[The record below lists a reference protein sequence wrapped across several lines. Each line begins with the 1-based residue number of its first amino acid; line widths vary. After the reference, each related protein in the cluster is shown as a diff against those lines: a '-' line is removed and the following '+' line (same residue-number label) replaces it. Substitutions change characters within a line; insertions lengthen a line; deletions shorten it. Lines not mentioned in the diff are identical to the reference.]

1 MKKKLLAGI
10 LALALC
16 STNMLPQT
24 IFAEEFTSGDPDV
37 VSEEETP
44 EIFTNEEQEAAGETD
59 EELSVFSSEELP
71 EFDDAPDEAVA
82 ATENAQNGVI
92 DLTDATK
99 VTDGVYTITSIG
111 DHRFTCSNE
120 QTTTNRIVV
129 DGTNTS
135 EQDNINIYLDNVNIK
150 TSVGPA
156 LQINNNVEATVTIYL
171 TGKNKLTTTNQNS
184 AGLEKNNTAHLTIDN
199 SKNNTGELI
208 AKGSDYGAG
217 IGGGFGEHSGGKC
230 MNITIRGGSVEA
242 YSLNGAGIGGGF
254 GKYFGG
260 DCSNITISGGSVN
273 AHSDYGAG
281 IGGGSGKVYGGG
293 FGNSNGGN
301 CNTIIING
309 GLVKAHSSNGAG
321 IGGGF
326 GEHSGGKCMNITIS
340 GGSVEAKGVG
350 ISGGRAQKFRSDCF
364 NITISGGSVNAQ
376 VGCTPHKKLDSS
388 GSYNPKSPEVYLC
401 VIPNRG
407 TQLVTIDDN
416 SWKPSNHK
424 AVGSGNTN
432 LYAWLTGEDHFV
444 TVGSEDRCYIF
455 KSDTFTFNQ
464 QGKHTITNN
473 DFNFNPPT
481 NLTYD
486 GNTKTVT
493 VSPKVS
499 FKDMAKNITVKYF
512 LEDKLINGLPVN
524 AGTYTVKI
532 NVKEGEFYNSID
544 NLTDDNWKFTIEPA
558 PITSD
563 IQITSYSGTY
573 DGGPHAVIYSVTGC
587 PKGCTIKYSADRKT
601 WTDKCPTVKSVED
614 ATNTS
619 VYIQISKENYTTLTL
634 GPQKASISP
643 KDITINIDNLEKTYG
658 TANPALTFKV
668 SDQTP
673 LVANDTIKSLG
684 IKLKTTAE
692 TSSPVNSSGYPITL
706 ESWTNK
712 NYNVTANQEGALK
725 VKPAAKAPNL
735 PSDIDTKI
743 SVSWFCKKVGD
754 ITNILPEHWI
764 WKDTDKSKELKVEE
778 PISAD
783 AVYNGTDKEN
793 YVTKTVTYTITRS
806 KCEHKHTAGRYYS
819 SPSCTSSGYSG
830 DTYCTDCNETLSYGY
845 TIPAYGHDYDNGVIT
860 TEPTAE
866 TDGIIT
872 YTCKRCKHQDTK
884 TLGKLGDGEPYIEGS
899 FQKKGWDAVNDLI
912 KASKEKDTISIILN
926 GSRTLPASVLSGI
939 KGKDIS
945 LNLDMENGFIW
956 KINGTSITIETP
968 ADTDLSVTSTAEYI
982 PAALYSLISTNQ
994 NDFGFHL
1001 GRSGAFDFP
1010 AVLSVKAD
1018 ASCAGLMANLFWY
1031 DVENGVLQCIQT
1043 VTVGG
1048 AFERSIPYADFTL
1061 SKGQDYFIAFGT
1073 ESLNGRVIH
1082 TDGSITDE
1090 NGAYL
1095 RPADAKISSHS
1106 IDRNKLTVK
1115 LSKGCAGAQGYDF
1128 VISKKSNML
1137 QTGKFSKKV
1146 SSTGKPQASFR
1157 YLAKGTWYVAAR
1169 SWVLDAQ
1176 GNKVY
1181 GSWTKIKKIKIT
1193 VVTPQQPKI
1202 KNITVKGN
1210 TVTVT
1215 YTKCKNATGYEILL
1229 GNKYKTSAGEK
1240 YPVKKYLKRTE
1251 GKNTV
1256 TVTFTNVKKG
1266 TWYVTIRAWN
1276 QTSKDKSRA
1285 YSPYSTMK
1293 KFKTKK

>member
-587 PKGCTIKYSADRKT
+587 PKGCTIKYSTDRKT

-1137 QTGKFSKKV
+1137 QTGKFSQTV

-1202 KNITVKGN
+1202 RNITVKGN
-1210 TVTVT
+1210 TVTIT
-1215 YTKCKNATGYEILL
+1215 YTKCKNAIGYEILL

-1240 YPVKKYLKRTE
+1240 YPVKKYVKRTE

-1256 TVTFTNVKKG
+1256 TVAFTNLKKG
-1266 TWYVTIRAWN
+1266 TWYVTVRSWN
-1276 QTSKDKSRA
+1276 KTSKDKSRV

-1293 KFKTKK
+1293 KFKTNK

>member
-82 ATENAQNGVI
+82 ATKNAQNGVI

-208 AKGSDYGAG
+208 AKGSDY
-217 IGGGFGEHSGGKC
+217 
-230 MNITIRGGSVEA
+230 
-242 YSLNGAGIGGGF
+242 
-254 GKYFGG
+254 
-260 DCSNITISGGSVN
+260 
-273 AHSDYGAG
+273 
-281 IGGGSGKVYGGG
+281 
-293 FGNSNGGN
+293 
-301 CNTIIING
+301 
-309 GLVKAHSSNGAG
+309 GAG

-587 PKGCTIKYSADRKT
+587 PKGCTIKYSTDRKT

-706 ESWTNK
+706 ES
-712 NYNVTANQEGALK
+712 
-725 VKPAAKAPNL
+725 
-735 PSDIDTKI
+735 
-743 SVSWFCKKVGD
+743 
-754 ITNILPEHWI
+754 
-764 WKDTDKSKELKVEE
+764 
-778 PISAD
+778 
-783 AVYNGTDKEN
+783 
-793 YVTKTVTYTITRS
+793 
-806 KCEHKHTAGRYYS
+806 
-819 SPSCTSSGYSG
+819 
-830 DTYCTDCNETLSYGY
+830 
-845 TIPAYGHDYDNGVIT
+845 
-860 TEPTAE
+860 
-866 TDGIIT
+866 
-872 YTCKRCKHQDTK
+872 
-884 TLGKLGDGEPYIEGS
+884 
-899 FQKKGWDAVNDLI
+899 
-912 KASKEKDTISIILN
+912 
-926 GSRTLPASVLSGI
+926 
-939 KGKDIS
+939 
-945 LNLDMENGFIW
+945 
-956 KINGTSITIETP
+956 
-968 ADTDLSVTSTAEYI
+968 
-982 PAALYSLISTNQ
+982 
-994 NDFGFHL
+994 
-1001 GRSGAFDFP
+1001 
-1010 AVLSVKAD
+1010 
-1018 ASCAGLMANLFWY
+1018 
-1031 DVENGVLQCIQT
+1031 
-1043 VTVGG
+1043 
-1048 AFERSIPYADFTL
+1048 
-1061 SKGQDYFIAFGT
+1061 
-1073 ESLNGRVIH
+1073 
-1082 TDGSITDE
+1082 
-1090 NGAYL
+1090 
-1095 RPADAKISSHS
+1095 
-1106 IDRNKLTVK
+1106 
-1115 LSKGCAGAQGYDF
+1115 
-1128 VISKKSNML
+1128 
-1137 QTGKFSKKV
+1137 
-1146 SSTGKPQASFR
+1146 
-1157 YLAKGTWYVAAR
+1157 
-1169 SWVLDAQ
+1169 
-1176 GNKVY
+1176 
-1181 GSWTKIKKIKIT
+1181 
-1193 VVTPQQPKI
+1193 
-1202 KNITVKGN
+1202 
-1210 TVTVT
+1210 
-1215 YTKCKNATGYEILL
+1215 
-1229 GNKYKTSAGEK
+1229 
-1240 YPVKKYLKRTE
+1240 
-1251 GKNTV
+1251 
-1256 TVTFTNVKKG
+1256 
-1266 TWYVTIRAWN
+1266 
-1276 QTSKDKSRA
+1276 
-1285 YSPYSTMK
+1285 
-1293 KFKTKK
+1293 

>member
-16 STNMLPQT
+16 STNMPPQT
-24 IFAEEFTSGDPDV
+24 IFAGEFTSGTPEV

-59 EELSVFSSEELP
+59 EELSVFSSEEIP
-71 EFDDAPDEAVA
+71 EFNDTPDEAMA
-82 ATENAQNGVI
+82 AAENAQNGVI

-230 MNITIRGGSVEA
+230 MNITI
-242 YSLNGAGIGGGF
+242 
-254 GKYFGG
+254 
-260 DCSNITISGGSVN
+260 SGGSVD
-273 AHSDYGAG
+273 ADAVYGAG
-281 IGGGSGKVYGGG
+281 IGGGPGNNYGGD
-293 FGNSNGGN
+293 

-309 GLVKAHSSNGAG
+309 GLVKAYSSNGAG
-321 IGGGF
+321 IGGGSGKSYGGACNTIIINNGSVEAHSTNGADIGGGNGEYF
-326 GEHSGGKCMNITIS
+326 GGNCMNITIS
-340 GGSVEAKGVG
+340 GGSVEANGVG
-350 ISGGRAQKFRSDCF
+350 ISGGRAQKFRSDCS

-388 GSYNPKSPEVYLC
+388 GSYDPKSPEVYLC

-587 PKGCTIKYSADRKT
+587 PKGCTIKYSTDRKT

-764 WKDTDKSKELKVEE
+764 WKDTDKTKELKVE
-778 PISAD
+778 
-783 AVYNGTDKEN
+783 
-793 YVTKTVTYTITRS
+793 
-806 KCEHKHTAGRYYS
+806 
-819 SPSCTSSGYSG
+819 
-830 DTYCTDCNETLSYGY
+830 
-845 TIPAYGHDYDNGVIT
+845 
-860 TEPTAE
+860 
-866 TDGIIT
+866 
-872 YTCKRCKHQDTK
+872 
-884 TLGKLGDGEPYIEGS
+884 
-899 FQKKGWDAVNDLI
+899 
-912 KASKEKDTISIILN
+912 
-926 GSRTLPASVLSGI
+926 
-939 KGKDIS
+939 
-945 LNLDMENGFIW
+945 
-956 KINGTSITIETP
+956 
-968 ADTDLSVTSTAEYI
+968 
-982 PAALYSLISTNQ
+982 
-994 NDFGFHL
+994 
-1001 GRSGAFDFP
+1001 
-1010 AVLSVKAD
+1010 
-1018 ASCAGLMANLFWY
+1018 
-1031 DVENGVLQCIQT
+1031 
-1043 VTVGG
+1043 
-1048 AFERSIPYADFTL
+1048 
-1061 SKGQDYFIAFGT
+1061 
-1073 ESLNGRVIH
+1073 
-1082 TDGSITDE
+1082 
-1090 NGAYL
+1090 
-1095 RPADAKISSHS
+1095 
-1106 IDRNKLTVK
+1106 
-1115 LSKGCAGAQGYDF
+1115 
-1128 VISKKSNML
+1128 
-1137 QTGKFSKKV
+1137 
-1146 SSTGKPQASFR
+1146 
-1157 YLAKGTWYVAAR
+1157 
-1169 SWVLDAQ
+1169 
-1176 GNKVY
+1176 
-1181 GSWTKIKKIKIT
+1181 
-1193 VVTPQQPKI
+1193 
-1202 KNITVKGN
+1202 
-1210 TVTVT
+1210 
-1215 YTKCKNATGYEILL
+1215 
-1229 GNKYKTSAGEK
+1229 
-1240 YPVKKYLKRTE
+1240 
-1251 GKNTV
+1251 
-1256 TVTFTNVKKG
+1256 
-1266 TWYVTIRAWN
+1266 
-1276 QTSKDKSRA
+1276 
-1285 YSPYSTMK
+1285 
-1293 KFKTKK
+1293 